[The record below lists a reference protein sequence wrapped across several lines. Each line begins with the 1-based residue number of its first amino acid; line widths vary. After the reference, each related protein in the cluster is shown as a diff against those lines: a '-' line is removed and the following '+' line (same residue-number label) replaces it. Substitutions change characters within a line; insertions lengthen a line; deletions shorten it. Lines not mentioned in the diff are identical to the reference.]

1 MKEFR
6 GKIVASSIDEV
17 LDARYTAL
25 IVVDVQNDYCHA
37 EGALGRRGWDISM
50 CKGVIESIRSLLEA
64 ARASGVFVVF
74 LQQTQLAGG
83 LADSPSWAYRKALV
97 NKTEEYTLSGTW
109 GHRIVDELVP
119 ADGEVVIEKHRPDGF
134 AGTKL
139 DLMLRSNAITSVAV
153 TGVVTEGCV
162 ESTAR
167 SAAFHDYYTVYVGD
181 CMGSTSRDIHDA
193 QLEIARFRG
202 FDVVASGEVAAIWR
216 RNPCSGPRFA

>member
-6 GKIVASSIDEV
+6 GKMVAGSLDDV
-17 LDARYTAL
+17 MDARHTAL
-25 IVVDVQNDYCHA
+25 VIVDAQNDFCHDDGLFV
-37 EGALGRRGWDISM
+37 EMERDISM
-50 CKGVIESIRSLLEA
+50 CKGVIRPIRSLLET
-64 ARASGVFVVF
+64 ARRTGVLVVYM
-74 LQQTQLAGG
+74 QQTTLGHG
-83 LADSPSWAYRKALV
+83 LSDSPAWAYRKAR
-97 NKTEEYTLSGTW
+97 TYQAPDYTLAGSW
-109 GHRIVDELVP
+109 GQRIVDELVP

-153 TGVVTEGCV
+153 TGVATEGCV